1 MISLRWLLQQQQLT
15 SPCYLVYAVLS
26 SLSSTNTCLSFFRL
40 PILLRPNH
48 AHLQYSATLS
58 PCTSSFFCSYSYIQR
73 CFIIKLTYVVCP
85 RIARIC
91 MVAAQ
96 TMYFSHRWVLNFLAV
111 TLCWPS
117 FLDLSVSA
125 YHRPAGISIV
135 HGFLFLPGPTNAQ
148 ISHRKS
154 NNLSNV
160 QIEFQKS
167 SNDVYQNPFNC
178 SSVGNGFGKAAEFQC
193 PGFVYQNFWPPKSA
207 SIPLHSQKIADTFSI
222 SMC

>member
-1 MISLRWLLQQQQLT
+1 MLFGLCGVKQLIKYKHL
-15 SPCYLVYAVLS
+15 SVFLSSSHSSSSKPCASSIFCYLVSLYFFFLLLVLLYS
-26 SLSSTNTCLSFFRL
+26 KVLYY
-40 PILLRPNH
+40 ILLV
-48 AHLQYSATLS
+48 L
-58 PCTSSFFCSYSYIQR
+58 
-73 CFIIKLTYVVCP
+73 IKLTYVVCP

-96 TMYFSHRWVLNFLAV
+96 TMCFSHRWVLNFLAV

-135 HGFLFLPGPTNAQ
+135 HGFLFLPGLTNAQ

-167 SNDVYQNPFNC
+167 SNDFYQNPFNC
-178 SSVGNGFGKAAEFQC
+178 SSVGDGYGKAAEF
-193 PGFVYQNFWPPKSA
+193 
-207 SIPLHSQKIADTFSI
+207 
-222 SMC
+222 